1 MARKRKPVYQGW
13 AWGLLNTKAHYYAS
27 DVGKFLCGVDMDWV
41 LHEELLDD
49 EDDHPE
55 NCLRCLRSLAKR
67 RPLRRMQEG
76 RIVVPARELPPELEM
91 ALFGRVSSRRK
102 APVN

>member
-41 LHEELLDD
+41 LSEELL
-49 EDDHPE
+49 E
-55 NCLRCLRSLAKR
+55 R
-67 RPLRRMQEG
+67 RDR
-76 RIVVPARELPPELEM
+76 PAR
-91 ALFGRVSSRRK
+91 SSGSRPASR
-102 APVN
+102 